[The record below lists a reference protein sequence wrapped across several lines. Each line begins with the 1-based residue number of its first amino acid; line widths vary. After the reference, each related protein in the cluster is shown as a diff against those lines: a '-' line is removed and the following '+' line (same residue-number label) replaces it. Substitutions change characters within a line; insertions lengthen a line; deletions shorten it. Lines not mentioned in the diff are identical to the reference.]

1 MAKTIPAGWQEK
13 TLGEVCKISS
23 GNSAPQLI
31 SLFENGKYP
40 FFRTSDVGSI
50 HFGNIY
56 SSHDYL
62 NDNGIKGLRLF
73 KKGTILFPKSGA
85 STFLNHRV
93 KMACDGYVVSHL
105 AAIIACNKVIN
116 EDYLLY
122 FLSIIDSK
130 KLIQDG
136 NYPSLNLSV
145 ISSIKIRFPP
155 LSEQERIVAKLD
167 KAFEAIDK
175 AKAIAENNLKN
186 AKELFESSL
195 NKAFTENT
203 NDWEEKTLVELCNI
217 EIGKTPSRSNIK
229 FWDKTRSTNN
239 TWLSI
244 ADLNNAQNKKVFSSK
259 EQISD
264 LATQYMKLV
273 KEGTL
278 LLSFKL
284 TIGRVAFAGKDLYTN
299 EAIAQLPI
307 KNEQKIDKHYLYYY
321 LQYFDYE
328 KLLKGDVKVKG
339 KTLNKEKLKAL
350 PVCYPPLPEQQKIV
364 KKLDALH
371 EQTKQLEQIYTQKIK
386 NCDELKQSILKRAF
400 RGEL

>member
-13 TLGEVCKISS
+13 TLGKVCKISS

-167 KAFEAIDK
+167 KAFEAIGK

-203 NDWEEKTLVELCNI
+203 NDWEEKTLGEVCKIISGTTPDTSNQDFWGKGNYWVTPAEINEDDLYIRKTAREITDLAVESCSLRKLPRGTI
-217 EIGKTPSRSNIK
+217 IFSSRAPIGKIAISDVNTLYCNQGFKNFICSKNIYNK
-229 FWDKTRSTNN
+229 FLYYFLLK
-239 TWLSI
+239 
-244 ADLNNAQNKKVFSSK
+244 NKKYLISLGKGTTFKEVSK
-259 EQISD
+259 SIVS
-264 LATQYMKLV
+264 AV
-273 KEGTL
+273 KIRFP
-278 LLSFKL
+278 S
-284 TIGRVAFAGKDLYTN
+284 IPDQQNIVARL
-299 EAIAQLPI
+299 
-307 KNEQKIDKHYLYYY
+307 DK
-321 LQYFDYE
+321 
-328 KLLKGDVKVKG
+328 
-339 KTLNKEKLKAL
+339 
-350 PVCYPPLPEQQKIV
+350 
-364 KKLDALH
+364 LH
-371 EQTKQLEQIYTQKIK
+371 EQTKQLEAFYSQKIK
-386 NCDELKQSILKRAF
+386 NFDELKQSILKRAF

>member
-105 AAIIACNKVIN
+105 AAITACNKVIN

-145 ISSIKIRFPP
+145 ISSIKILLPSLP
-155 LSEQERIVAKLD
+155 EQERIVAKLD
-167 KAFEAIDK
+167 IAFEAIDK

-186 AKELFESSL
+186 TKELFESFL

-203 NDWEEKTLVELCNI
+203 KGWKEKTLGEVCVIISGTTPDTSNQDFWGKGNYWVTPAEINEDDLYIRKTAREITDLAVESCSLRKMPRGTI
-217 EIGKTPSRSNIK
+217 IFSSRAPIGKIAISDVNTLYCNQGFKNFICSKNIYNK
-229 FWDKTRSTNN
+229 FLYYFLLK
-239 TWLSI
+239 
-244 ADLNNAQNKKVFSSK
+244 NKKYLISLGKGTTFKEVSK
-259 EQISD
+259 SIVS
-264 LATQYMKLV
+264 AV
-273 KEGTL
+273 KIQFP
-278 LLSFKL
+278 S
-284 TIGRVAFAGKDLYTN
+284 IPDQQNIVARL
-299 EAIAQLPI
+299 
-307 KNEQKIDKHYLYYY
+307 DK
-321 LQYFDYE
+321 
-328 KLLKGDVKVKG
+328 
-339 KTLNKEKLKAL
+339 
-350 PVCYPPLPEQQKIV
+350 
-364 KKLDALH
+364 LH
-371 EQTKQLEQIYTQKIK
+371 EQTKQLEAVYSQKIK
-386 NCDELKQSILKRAF
+386 NLDELKQSILKRAF